1 MNYGFF
7 VAFIVFTF
15 WGLVPIFYKQL
26 DTLDAFVVMSHR
38 IIWSVIFLAIFLIII
53 GQFKKALSELKSLKM
68 AFNLFLCGALISG
81 DWGLYIYM
89 IQKNLILE
97 TSLGYFISPL
107 FGILFAR
114 VFLKE
119 KMSKLG
125 IISIALVLYSC
136 LHEVFTLGSLPI
148 LSITLALLVNFYTII
163 RKKVYVSSIY
173 GFFLETLL
181 IAPFALIYLF
191 YIPRT
196 LAHFD
201 IDYLGLLL
209 ALSGLVTLLPML
221 GFNYATQ
228 KLSLT
233 LLSYMQYICPII
245 SFLVAIFLY
254 NEPINQDKLISFI
267 IIFIAVA
274 LSIYDNVF
282 KKGLKNG

>member
-7 VAFIVFTF
+7 VAFVVFVF

-38 IIWSVIFLAIFLIII
+38 IVWSVIFLAIFLIII
-53 GQFKKALSELKSLKM
+53 GQFKKALQELKSLKM
-68 AFNLFLCGALISG
+68 AFNLFICGALISG

-97 TSLGYFISPL
+97 TSLGYFLSPL
-107 FGILFAR
+107 FGIIFAK

-119 KMSKLG
+119 NMSKLG
-125 IISIALVLYSC
+125 IISVSLVIFAC
-136 LHEVFTLGSLPI
+136 LFEVITLGALPI

-163 RKKVYVSSIY
+163 RKKVYVSSVY

-181 IAPFALIYLF
+181 ITPFALIFLF
-191 YIPRT
+191 SIPT
-196 LAHFD
+196 NLAHFD
-201 IDYLGLLL
+201 IDYLGVLL

-221 GFNYATQ
+221 GYNYATQ

-254 NEPINQDKLISFI
+254 NEPINQHKLISFI

-274 LSIYDNVF
+274 LSVYDNVF
-282 KKGLKNG
+282 KKGNKL

>member
-7 VAFIVFTF
+7 VAFVVFVF

-38 IIWSVIFLAIFLIII
+38 IVWSVIFLAIFLIII
-53 GQFKKALSELKSLKM
+53 GQFKKALQELKSLKM
-68 AFNLFLCGALISG
+68 AFNLFICGALISG

-97 TSLGYFISPL
+97 TSLGYFLSPL
-107 FGILFAR
+107 FGIIFAK

-119 KMSKLG
+119 NMSKLG
-125 IISIALVLYSC
+125 IVSVSLVIFAC
-136 LHEVFTLGSLPI
+136 LFEVITLGALPI

-163 RKKVYVSSIY
+163 RKKVYVSSVY

-181 IAPFALIYLF
+181 ITPFALIFLF
-191 YIPRT
+191 SIPT
-196 LAHFD
+196 NLAHFD
-201 IDYLGLLL
+201 IDYLGVLL

-221 GFNYATQ
+221 GYNYATQ

-254 NEPINQDKLISFI
+254 NEPINQHKLISFI

-282 KKGLKNG
+282 KKGNKL

>member
-7 VAFIVFTF
+7 VAFVVFVF

-26 DTLDAFVVMSHR
+26 NTLDAFVVMSHR
-38 IIWSVIFLAIFLIII
+38 IVWSVIFLAIFLIII
-53 GQFKKALSELKSLKM
+53 GQFKKALQELKSLKM
-68 AFNLFLCGALISG
+68 AFNLFICGALISG

-97 TSLGYFISPL
+97 TSLGYFLSPL
-107 FGILFAR
+107 FGIIFAK

-119 KMSKLG
+119 NMSKLG
-125 IISIALVLYSC
+125 IISVSLVIFAC
-136 LHEVFTLGSLPI
+136 LFEVITLGALPI

-163 RKKVYVSSIY
+163 RKKVYVSSVY

-181 IAPFALIYLF
+181 ITPFALIFLF
-191 YIPRT
+191 SIPT
-196 LAHFD
+196 NLAHFD
-201 IDYLGLLL
+201 IDYLGVLL

-221 GFNYATQ
+221 GYNYATQ

-254 NEPINQDKLISFI
+254 NEPINQHKLISFI

-274 LSIYDNVF
+274 LSVYDNVF
-282 KKGLKNG
+282 KKGNRL